1 MRKLLIVLVPVLLIA
16 ALAGGGIWLSQQEEP
31 ETEPGTLVEQAADG
45 LLVGRSTDVRVPWGR
60 LQVTITDPLDSV
72 DTDAGTVRGPLVG
85 VQVELRATDD
95 TVPVD
100 RIPDASL
107 EDPVFAVTADGEDWE
122 LPALT
127 GWVDGVA
134 ISPGAR
140 RQYVAVP
147 RGAEDVEV
155 TVTYDGVT
163 QTIDA
168 ATADVSTG
176 AAAPLYDASFARPGA
191 PCGDQ
196 LWSTGAA
203 AVEGVGSA
211 CFVRSSVTHPY
222 VAGLG
227 WAPEG
232 SQWLVVTVIP
242 GSPQAFETEQGT
254 YEAQA
259 PDVETSYG
267 LGFTEPV
274 EVYAANDVLPD
285 GVEPDA
291 FDPQVVV
298 FEVPVDRETGQMDI
312 RTRLTGTLEG
322 RGKPRTAEALVVQG
336 AFV

>member
-1 MRKLLIVLVPVLLIA
+1 MRKLLLVLVPVLLIA
-16 ALAGGGIWLSQQEEP
+16 ALAGGGIWLSQKEEP
-31 ETEPGTLVEQAADG
+31 PTAGGTLVDEAADG

-60 LQVTITDPLDSV
+60 LQVTVTEPLDGIE
-72 DTDAGTVRGPLVG
+72 TDDQTASGSFLG

-100 RIPDASL
+100 RLPDASL
-107 EDPVFAVTADGEDWE
+107 EDPVFGVTADGEEWE

-134 ISPGAR
+134 IVPGAR
-140 RQYVAVP
+140 RQYVALP
-147 RGAEDVEV
+147 AGAEEV
-155 TVTYDGVT
+155 AVTMTYDGVT

-168 ATADVSTG
+168 TTADVTTG
-176 AAAPLYDASFARPGA
+176 DAAPLYDASFASPGA

-203 AVEGVGSA
+203 AVEGAVSG
-211 CFVRSSVTHPY
+211 CFVRSSVSHAY

-232 SQWLVVTVIP
+232 SRWLVVTVVP
-242 GSPQAFETEQGT
+242 GAPSAFEKRRGT
-254 YEAQA
+254 YQVSDA
-259 PDVETSYG
+259 ETSYA

-274 EVYAANDVLPD
+274 EVYAANDLLPD
-285 GVEPDA
+285 TVEPDLL
-291 FDPQVVV
+291 DPQVVV
-298 FEVPVDRETGQMDI
+298 FEVPQDRGTGQMDI
-312 RTRLTGTLEG
+312 RTGLTGELQG
-322 RGKPRTAEALVVQG
+322 RGGTRTARALVVQG